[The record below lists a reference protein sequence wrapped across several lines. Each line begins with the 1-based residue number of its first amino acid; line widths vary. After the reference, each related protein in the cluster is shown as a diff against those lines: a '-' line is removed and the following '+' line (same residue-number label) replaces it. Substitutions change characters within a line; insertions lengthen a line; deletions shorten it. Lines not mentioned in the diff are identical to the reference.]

1 MMKTLTAFLN
11 DERGATDLVFRL
23 VLAITIG
30 AAVLVVLLHFLQ
42 DAQSSGLN
50 ATKTAGE
57 GLKNFAENVSKELS
71 G

>member
-1 MMKTLTAFLN
+1 MKILKDFLA

-30 AAVLVVLLHFLQ
+30 AAALVVLLHFLHE
-42 DAQSSGLN
+42 AQGSGMN

>member
-1 MMKTLTAFLN
+1 MKNLKEFFS
-11 DERGATDLVFRL
+11 DERGATDMVFRL

-30 AAVLVVLLHFLQ
+30 AAVLVVLLHFLHEAQ
-42 DAQSSGLN
+42 DSGLN